1 MVFHV
6 PVMLEK
12 SIEMLNI
19 KPDGIYVDA
28 TYGGGNHSAEILK
41 KLNSKGKLI
50 AIDQD
55 EDAIKNANKN
65 IDNLMLIHG
74 NFKYLKNYLKY
85 LKIEQVDGIFADLGL
100 SWYHVDNSERGFS
113 YRFDTKL
120 DMRMNYYS
128 DFTAEKLINE
138 YSFEQLCYIF
148 KYYGELPQ
156 YNKIAEAIINYRKKE
171 PIKTTGQL
179 SSIIVELFPKNLIYH
194 NLSKVFQAIRIEVNH
209 EIENLKS
216 FLNQTIDILK
226 PGGRLAILTYH
237 SLEDRIVKNFMK
249 TGKTENEIKLKIDKN
264 VEKMIFKSIT
274 KKPITPSS
282 SEIKKNRRCRSAKLR
297 VVEKI

>member
-1 MVFHV
+1 MIFHV

-12 SIEMLNI
+12 SIEMLKI

-28 TYGGGNHSAEILK
+28 TYGGGSHSAEILK
-41 KLNSKGKLI
+41 KLNKNGKLI

-55 EDAIKNANKN
+55 EDAIKNAKHDINN
-65 IDNLMLIHG
+65 FMLIHG

-85 LKIEQVDGIFADLGL
+85 LNISEVDGIFADLGL
-100 SWYHVDNSERGFS
+100 SWYHVDNSARGFS

-138 YSFEQLCYIF
+138 YSFEQLSYIF
-148 KYYGELPQ
+148 KHYGELTQ
-156 YNKIAEAIINYRKKE
+156 YKKIAEIIINERKKA

-179 SSIIVELFPKNLIYH
+179 CSLVVGLFPKNLVYH
-194 NLSKVFQAIRIEVNH
+194 NLSKLFQALRIEVNK
-209 EIENLKS
+209 EIECLKI
-216 FLNQTIDILK
+216 FLKQTIDLLK

-237 SLEDRIVKNFMK
+237 SVEDKIVKNFMK
-249 TGKTENEIKLKIDKN
+249 TGKIEDEEEIIIDNKQ
-264 VEKMIFKSIT
+264 EEEIFKIIT
-274 KKPITPSS
+274 KKPITPSN
-282 SEIKKNRRCRSAKLR
+282 SEIRKNKRSRSAKLR
-297 VVEKI
+297 VAEKI